1 MKKKLPIGI
10 DNFEKIRENDYYY
23 VDKTGMIKDL
33 IMSGAEVTLFTR
45 PRRFGKS
52 LNMSML
58 KSFFSIDVPEEY
70 LIKDS
75 ESRQEIFEGLKIAD
89 EEEIC
94 NKYMRK
100 YPVIFLS
107 MKEVSALEYAKARE
121 LIIFSVNEV
130 ARKNQYL
137 LESEQLTDIDKD
149 AYRRLL
155 REDMTEAV
163 LVNSLK
169 ILSELLKKHY
179 GKKTIILIDEYDVPL
194 AKAFEQGY
202 YDEMTELIR
211 GFFRQALKSNDSL
224 EFAVLTGCMRI
235 SRESIFTGLNNLRVC
250 STTDVNFEEFFGFTD
265 AEVQE
270 MLAYYDFQENYREIK
285 EWYDGYRFG
294 NTEVYCPWD
303 VLNHLE
309 SLRNGQVSIPQN
321 YWMNTSSNEIVR
333 RFVQKAENGTIRREI
348 ERLVAGEEIEKEL
361 HQELTYREMYSS
373 IENMWSV
380 LFTTG
385 YLTQKGTTDGK
396 IFRLA
401 IPNREIRDIFTIQ
414 IMSWFKESIK
424 KDGKS
429 LSDFCGAL
437 EEGNAKAVEERL
449 NVYLKKTISI
459 RDTFVRKQ
467 MKENFYHGILLGI
480 LGLKENWG
488 IRSNRES
495 GDGYSDIMI
504 ETEDMEK
511 GIIIEIKYAE
521 DGNLQKACEK
531 ALGQIENSH
540 YDEELKDEG
549 INEVLRYGIAFYKKR
564 CKVMKSLS

>member
-10 DNFEKIRENDYYY
+10 DNFEKIQENNYYY

-33 IMSGAEVTLFTR
+33 IMTGAEVTLFTR

-211 GFFRQALKSNDSL
+211 GFFGQALKSNDSL

-250 STTDVNFEEFFGFTD
+250 SITDVNFEEFFGFTD

-437 EEGNAKAVEERL
+437 EEGNAEAVEERL

>member
-23 VDKTGMIKDL
+23 VDKTEMIKDL

-58 KSFFSIDVPEEY
+58 KSFFSIDVPEEC
-70 LIKDS
+70 LKKDS
-75 ESRQEIFEGLKIAD
+75 GSRQEIFEGLKIAD

-107 MKEVSALEYAKARE
+107 MKEVSALEYTKARE
-121 LIIFSVNEV
+121 LIVFSVNEV
-130 ARKNQYL
+130 ARKHQYL

-149 AYRRLL
+149 AYRKLL

-169 ILSELLKKHY
+169 ILSELSQKHY

-194 AKAFEQGY
+194 AKAFDQGY

-211 GFFRQALKSNDSL
+211 GFFGQALKSNDSL

-250 STTDVNFEEFFGFTD
+250 SITDVNFEEFFGFTD
-265 AEVQE
+265 IEVRE
-270 MLAYYDFQENYREIK
+270 MLVYYGCQENYREIK

-348 ERLVAGEEIEKEL
+348 ERLVADEEIEKEL

-437 EEGNAKAVEERL
+437 EEGNAEAVEERL

-467 MKENFYHGILLGI
+467 MKENFYHSILLGI

>member
-33 IMSGAEVTLFTR
+33 VMSGSEVTLFTR

-58 KSFFSIDVPEEY
+58 KSFFSTDASEEA
-70 LIKDS
+70 LKRDS
-75 ESRQEIFEGLKIAD
+75 ESRREIFEGLKIAD

-94 NKYMRK
+94 SKYMRK

-107 MKEVSALEYAKARE
+107 MKEISALEYTKARE

-130 ARKNQYL
+130 ARKHQYL

-169 ILSELLKKHY
+169 MLSGLLTKHY

-211 GFFRQALKSNDSL
+211 GFFGQALKSNDSL

-250 STTDVNFEEFFGFTD
+250 SITDVNFEEFFGFTD
-265 AEVQE
+265 TEVRE
-270 MLAYYDFQENYREIK
+270 MLAYYDCQEKYREIK

-333 RFVQKAENGTIRREI
+333 RFVEKAENGTIRREI

-361 HQELTYREMYSS
+361 HQELTYREMYAS

-385 YLTQKGTTDGK
+385 YLTQKGTADGK

-401 IPNREIRDIFTIQ
+401 IPNREIRDIFIIQ
-414 IMSWFKESIK
+414 IMSWFRENVK
-424 KDGKS
+424 KDGKR
-429 LSDFCGAL
+429 LSDFCRSL
-437 EEGNAKAVEERL
+437 EEGNAEAVEERL
-449 NVYLKKTISI
+449 NGYLKKTISI

-549 INEVLRYGIAFYKKR
+549 INEVLWYGIAFYKKR
-564 CKVMKSLS
+564 CKVMKNLS

>member
-10 DNFEKIRENDYYY
+10 DNFEKIQENDYYY

-33 IMSGAEVTLFTR
+33 IMSGAEVTFFTR

-211 GFFRQALKSNDSL
+211 GFFGQALKSNDSL

-250 STTDVNFEEFFGFTD
+250 SITDVNFEEFFGFTD

-437 EEGNAKAVEERL
+437 EEGNAEAVEERL

>member
-58 KSFFSIDVPEEY
+58 KSFFSIDVSEEY

-211 GFFRQALKSNDSL
+211 GFFGQALKSNDSL

-250 STTDVNFEEFFGFTD
+250 SITDVNFEEFFGFTD

-333 RFVQKAENGTIRREI
+333 CFVQKAENGTIRREI

-437 EEGNAKAVEERL
+437 EEGNAEAVEERL

>member
-23 VDKTGMIKDL
+23 VDKTEMIKDL

-58 KSFFSIDVPEEY
+58 KSFFSIDVPEECF
-70 LIKDS
+70 KKNS
-75 ESRQEIFEGLKIAD
+75 GSRQEIFEGLKIAD

-107 MKEVSALEYAKARE
+107 MKEVSALEYTKARE
-121 LIIFSVNEV
+121 LIVFSVNEV
-130 ARKNQYL
+130 VRKHQYL
-137 LESEQLTDIDKD
+137 LESEQLTDIDKE

-169 ILSELLKKHY
+169 TLSGLLQKHF

-211 GFFRQALKSNDSL
+211 GFFGQALKSNDSL

-250 STTDVNFEEFFGFTD
+250 SITDVNFEEFFGFTD
-265 AEVQE
+265 IEVRE
-270 MLAYYDFQENYREIK
+270 MLAYYDCQENYREIK

-294 NTEVYCPWD
+294 NTEVYCPWN

-309 SLRNGQVSIPQN
+309 SLRNGQISIPQN

-333 RFVQKAENGTIRREI
+333 RFIKKAENGTVRREI

-385 YLTQKGTTDGK
+385 YLTQKGSTDGK
-396 IFRLA
+396 VFRLT

-414 IMSWFKESIK
+414 IMSWFRESIK

-437 EEGNAKAVEERL
+437 EEGNAEAVEERL

-521 DGNLQKACEK
+521 DENLQKACEK

-564 CKVMKSLS
+564 CKVMKH

>member
-33 IMSGAEVTLFTR
+33 IMSGSEVTLFTR

-58 KSFFSIDVPEEY
+58 KSFFSIDVPEEC
-70 LIKDS
+70 LKKDS
-75 ESRQEIFEGLKIAD
+75 ESRPEIFEGLKIAD

-130 ARKNQYL
+130 ARKHQYL
-137 LESEQLTDIDKD
+137 LESEQLTDIDKE

-169 ILSELLKKHY
+169 TLSGLLQKHF

-211 GFFRQALKSNDSL
+211 GFFGQALKSNDSL

-250 STTDVNFEEFFGFTD
+250 SITDVNFEEFFGFTD
-265 AEVQE
+265 IEVRE
-270 MLAYYDFQENYREIK
+270 MLAYYDCQENYREIK

-294 NTEVYCPWD
+294 NTEVYCPWN

-309 SLRNGQVSIPQN
+309 SLRNGQISIPQN

-333 RFVQKAENGTIRREI
+333 RFIKKAENGTVRREI

-361 HQELTYREMYSS
+361 RQELTYREMYSS

-385 YLTQKGTTDGK
+385 YLTQKGSTDGK
-396 IFRLA
+396 VFRLT

-414 IMSWFKESIK
+414 IMSWFRESIK

-429 LSDFCGAL
+429 LSDCCGAL
-437 EEGNAKAVEERL
+437 EEGNAEDVEERL

-467 MKENFYHGILLGI
+467 MKENFYHDILLGI

-564 CKVMKSLS
+564 CKVMKH